1 MLWLQ
6 KRELDAL
13 SRSVEDSI
21 KAGKVVEE
29 TGVNASRNRFQSVT
43 LLDAIEEFKF
53 DVAMGGGR
61 RDEEKARAKERF
73 FSHRDEFG
81 QWDPKNQRPELW
93 NIFNGRKNQGE
104 HFRAFPI
111 SNWTEMD
118 VWQYVLMENI
128 EMPCLYFTHKREVFN
143 RDGVWL
149 AAAPFMKLKNGEKIE
164 TLDVRCRTIGDITCT
179 GLTLSKADNLSD
191 IIDEVAATRVTE
203 RGGRADDKRSEAAYG
218 RSKKKKVIFRIKNM
232 QNTGISK
239 FAEMEALNRQ
249 LEKCTPEEVLKF
261 FLTKYKG
268 KIALASSMGAEDQ
281 VLTNMICEIDKSTRI
296 FTLDTGRL
304 FPETY
309 ELIDKTN
316 QFFKIAIEVFFPDAK
331 SVEQMTT
338 TKGVNHFYQSIE
350 NRKECCRI
358 RKIDPLRRAFAN
370 LDVLDLWI
378 TQRSIGNKK
387 LL

>member
-1 MLWLQ
+1 MNSYKLNHL
-6 KRELDAL
+6 RELESESIYVIREVAAQFENPVMLFSGGKDSIVMFHLAQKAFWPAKVPFPLMHIDTGHNFIEALEFRDAL
-13 SRSVEDSI
+13 AAKTGTRCIVRSVEDSI

-143 RDGVWL
+143 RNGIWL

-179 GLTLSKADNLSD
+179 GLTRSKADNLTD

-203 RGGRADDKRSEAAYG
+203 RGGRADDKRSEAAMED
-218 RSKKKKVIFRIKNM
+218 RKKEGYF
-232 QNTGISK
+232 
-239 FAEMEALNRQ
+239 
-249 LEKCTPEEVLKF
+249 
-261 FLTKYKG
+261 
-268 KIALASSMGAEDQ
+268 
-281 VLTNMICEIDKSTRI
+281 
-296 FTLDTGRL
+296 
-304 FPETY
+304 
-309 ELIDKTN
+309 
-316 QFFKIAIEVFFPDAK
+316 
-331 SVEQMTT
+331 
-338 TKGVNHFYQSIE
+338 
-350 NRKECCRI
+350 
-358 RKIDPLRRAFAN
+358 
-370 LDVLDLWI
+370 
-378 TQRSIGNKK
+378 
-387 LL
+387 